1 MLYDINIL
9 MEELDMSEEEK
20 EKLVQ
25 EVRKEFPNDDMLLEL
40 HIFRLV
46 KYLNS
51 RKLSY
56 HTLSFIP

>member
-1 MLYDINIL
+1 MLYDIETL
-9 MEELDMSEEEK
+9 MEELDMNVEEK

-25 EVRKEFPNDDMLLEL
+25 EVRKEFPDDDMLFEL

-51 RKLSY
+51 RKLS
-56 HTLSFIP
+56 

>member
-1 MLYDINIL
+1 MLYDIKIL

-25 EVRKEFPNDDMLLEL
+25 EVRNEFPDDDMLFEL
-40 HIFRLV
+40 HFFRLV

-51 RKLSY
+51 RKL
-56 HTLSFIP
+56 

>member
-1 MLYDINIL
+1 MLYDIETL
-9 MEELDMSEEEK
+9 MEELDMSVEEK

-25 EVRKEFPNDDMLLEL
+25 EVRKEFPDDDMLFEL

-51 RKLSY
+51 RKLS
-56 HTLSFIP
+56 